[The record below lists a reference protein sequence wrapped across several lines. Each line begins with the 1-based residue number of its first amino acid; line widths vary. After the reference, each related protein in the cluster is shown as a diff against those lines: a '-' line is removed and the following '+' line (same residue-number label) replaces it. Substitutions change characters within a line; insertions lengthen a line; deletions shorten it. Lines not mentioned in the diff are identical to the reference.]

1 MRKFAALLVALLLLG
16 GACKSTDAN
25 NNATTGTNGGTDS
38 TGSTVVDSRAPGVT
52 DDAVKIGI
60 VYPDFKALGDAVKIN
75 HGDYEAA
82 YTAVINDINERGGI
96 HGRKI
101 EPIFAPVNPAS
112 STSTDETC
120 TKLTQ
125 DDPVFLATG
134 LFFGESVTCFVNV
147 NQTAVLGGDMTDE
160 RVAQARAPWFAYDV
174 SSDSQVDAIDKLVEG
189 GDLSGKVAV
198 VMTDQ
203 DQAVYESR
211 LKPALDKANI
221 EVVETG
227 ILNTAL
233 DAEQLTGESKTIF
246 QKFEASGAPTVLA
259 IGQGTA
265 GAVSDGLTGSNY
277 KPQLLFTTSN
287 SVNAYARD
295 ETRDPSAFEGAIGVG
310 VYGPPDAV
318 LSLGGMTETCLDV
331 VRNAGIEIK
340 LPSEVKEGEPNTLV
354 SALAACQQMALLT
367 DFLDAAGQDLNYG
380 TFTTAG
386 YGLGKVELPGE
397 PEPFFFG
404 PPPHSDG
411 DRPLY
416 RYKFDVASRQFE
428 QAF

>member
-52 DDAVKIGI
+52 DEAVKIGI

-101 EPIFAPVNPAS
+101 EPVFAPVNPAS

-160 RVAQARAPWFAYDV
+160 RVV
-174 SSDSQVDAIDKLVEG
+174 SP
-189 GDLSGKVAV
+189 
-198 VMTDQ
+198 
-203 DQAVYESR
+203 R
-211 LKPALDKANI
+211 RP
-221 EVVETG
+221 
-227 ILNTAL
+227 
-233 DAEQLTGESKTIF
+233 
-246 QKFEASGAPTVLA
+246 
-259 IGQGTA
+259 
-265 GAVSDGLTGSNY
+265 GS
-277 KPQLLFTTSN
+277 PTTS
-287 SVNAYARD
+287 AR
-295 ETRDPSAFEGAIGVG
+295 TRRSMPSTSWSKAGPQREGRRR
-310 VYGPPDAV
+310 D
-318 LSLGGMTETCLDV
+318 
-331 VRNAGIEIK
+331 
-340 LPSEVKEGEPNTLV
+340 
-354 SALAACQQMALLT
+354 
-367 DFLDAAGQDLNYG
+367 
-380 TFTTAG
+380 
-386 YGLGKVELPGE
+386 
-397 PEPFFFG
+397 
-404 PPPHSDG
+404 
-411 DRPLY
+411 DRPGSGRL
-416 RYKFDVASRQFE
+416 
-428 QAF
+428 

>member
-1 MRKFAALLVALLLLG
+1 
-16 GACKSTDAN
+16 
-25 NNATTGTNGGTDS
+25 
-38 TGSTVVDSRAPGVT
+38 
-52 DDAVKIGI
+52 
-60 VYPDFKALGDAVKIN
+60 
-75 HGDYEAA
+75 
-82 YTAVINDINERGGI
+82 
-96 HGRKI
+96 
-101 EPIFAPVNPAS
+101 
-112 STSTDETC
+112 
-120 TKLTQ
+120 
-125 DDPVFLATG
+125 
-134 LFFGESVTCFVNV
+134 
-147 NQTAVLGGDMTDE
+147 
-160 RVAQARAPWFAYDV
+160 
-174 SSDSQVDAIDKLVEG
+174 
-189 GDLSGKVAV
+189 
-198 VMTDQ
+198 MTDQ

-211 LKPALDKANI
+211 LKPALDKADI

-246 QKFEASGAPTVLA
+246 QRFEASGAPTVLA

-295 ETRDPSAFEGAIGVG
+295 ETRDPSAFEGAIGVRR
-310 VYGPPDAV
+310 VRPPDAV

-380 TFTTAG
+380 TFTTG
-386 YGLGKVELPGE
+386 GLRTREGRTSG
-397 PEPFFFG
+397 
-404 PPPHSDG
+404 
-411 DRPLY
+411 
-416 RYKFDVASRQFE
+416 
-428 QAF
+428 